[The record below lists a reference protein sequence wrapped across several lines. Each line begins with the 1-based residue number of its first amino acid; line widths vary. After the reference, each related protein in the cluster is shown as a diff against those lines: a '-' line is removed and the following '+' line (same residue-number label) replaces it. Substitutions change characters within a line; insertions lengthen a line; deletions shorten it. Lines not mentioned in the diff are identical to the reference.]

1 MDEEGRARGDVAA
14 SLHARGERLTPQRLL
29 VLDALHAGDGHQ
41 TAEAIF
47 ARVRAQSPYVNLAT
61 VYRTLNW
68 LRDHGLITETDLG
81 GGQTE
86 YEALGEPRHHHLV
99 CLVCGERREFADE
112 LVAPL
117 AASLRERYGFA
128 PRLDHLAVFG
138 TCAACQEAAVNDT
151 EGGSS

>member
-1 MDEEGRARGDVAA
+1 MGEEVRARGDVAA
-14 SLHARGERLTPQRLL
+14 ALHARGERLTPQRLL
-29 VLDALHAGDGHQ
+29 VLDALHGADGHQ

-47 ARVRAQSPYVNLAT
+47 EQVRARYPYVNLAT

-68 LRDHGLITETDLG
+68 LRDRGLITETDLG

-86 YEALGEPRHHHLV
+86 YEALGERRHHHLI
-99 CLVCGERREFADE
+99 CLGCGERREFADE

-138 TCAACQEAAVNDT
+138 TCAACQEAAMNET
-151 EGGSS
+151 EAGSS